1 LLTVGQLPP
10 EGVIGYGPAPVK
22 AIQITNLEGPDKALE
37 AVDVPEPEASHMLT
51 PGSGVLVDVHAAG
64 VSFPEVLQTR
74 GEYQFKP
81 ELPFVPGSEV
91 GGIVRSA
98 PEGAAVKE
106 GDRVAAFC
114 FLGAFAEVAVAP
126 EYFAFPLPDE
136 LDFAQG
142 AALVLNYHTAYF
154 SLKLRGRLKEGET
167 VLVHGAA
174 GGVGTAAIQVA
185 KGLGARAIGVVSS
198 DEKEQ
203 VARDAGA
210 DEVVRS
216 DGPWKDQVKEVS
228 GGGVDLVLD
237 PVGGDRFTDSLR
249 SLAEGGRVVVVG
261 FTGGSI
267 PEVKV
272 NRLLLNNTEV
282 IGAGWGAYVMSKPD
296 VTREIGAEIARMM
309 ENGIVR
315 PIVGAHFS
323 LEQAAEALKL
333 IDGRGATGKVVLDVA

>member
-1 LLTVGQLPP
+1 MR
-10 EGVIGYGPAPVK
+10 
-22 AIQITNLEGPDKALE
+22 AIQITNLNGPDEALE
-37 AVDVPEPEASHMLT
+37 LVDIPEPEPSHMLT

-91 GGIVRSA
+91 GGVRRDTG
-98 PEGAAVKE
+98 E
-106 GDRVAAFC
+106 RVAAFC

-126 EYFAFPLPDE
+126 EYMVFPIPDSW
-136 LDFAQG
+136 DFAQG

-154 SLKLRGRLKEGET
+154 ALKIRGRLEEGET

-174 GGVGTAAIQVA
+174 GGVGTASIQVA
-185 KGLGARAIGVVSS
+185 KGLGARVIGVVSS
-198 DEKEQ
+198 DEKAR

-210 DEVVRS
+210 DEVVRA
-216 DGPWKDQVKEVS
+216 DGFKDPVKEL
-228 GGGVDLVLD
+228 GGADLIVD

-249 SLAEGGRVVVVG
+249 SLNEEGRLVVVG

-282 IGAGWGAYVMSKPD
+282 IGAGWGAYVMPKPE
-296 VTREIGAEIARMM
+296 VTRQIGAEIERLIQ
-309 ENGIVR
+309 GGFVD
-315 PIVGAHFS
+315 PPVGARFPLDQTAAA
-323 LEQAAEALKL
+323 LEL
-333 IDGRGATGKVVLDVA
+333 IDGRGATGKVVLEVR

>member
-1 LLTVGQLPP
+1 MS
-10 EGVIGYGPAPVK
+10 
-22 AIQITNLEGPDKALE
+22 AIQMTNLNGPDEALE
-37 AVDVPEPEASHMLT
+37 LVEIPEPEASHMLT

-81 ELPFVPGSEV
+81 DLPFVPGSEG

-98 PEGAAVKE
+98 PDGAAVKP
-106 GDRVAAFC
+106 GDRVAAFT
-114 FLGAFAEVAVAP
+114 FLGAVAEMAVAP
-126 EYFAFPLPDE
+126 EYFAFPLPDDLE
-136 LDFAQG
+136 FAQG

-154 SLKLRGRLKEGET
+154 ALKLRGRLKEGET

-185 KGLGARAIGVVSS
+185 KGLGARVVGVVSS

-216 DGPWKDQVKEVS
+216 DGAWKDEAKELS
-228 GGGVDLVLD
+228 GGGVDVVID

-249 SLAEGGRVVVVG
+249 SLGEGGRVVVVG

-267 PEVKV
+267 PEVKG

-282 IGAGWGAYVMSKPD
+282 IGAGWGAFVMGKPALN
-296 VTREIGAEIARMM
+296 REVGAEVNRLVDQGA
-309 ENGIVR
+309 VR
-315 PIVGAHFS
+315 PIVGARFP
-323 LEQAAEALKL
+323 LERAAEALNL
-333 IDGRGATGKVVLDVA
+333 IDGRGATGKVVLDVRS